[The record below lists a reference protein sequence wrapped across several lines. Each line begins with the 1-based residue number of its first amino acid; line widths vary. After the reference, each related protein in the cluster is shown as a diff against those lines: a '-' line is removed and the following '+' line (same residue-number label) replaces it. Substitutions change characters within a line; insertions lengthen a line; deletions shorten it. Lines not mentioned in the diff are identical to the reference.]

1 MDLHEEW
8 EYVLPSSA
16 RISDAGK
23 LPRDLIVPIVAD
35 YAGQQRQMHETI
47 VMNIHSVNYMRILF
61 LTFRTCPRNNGR
73 NYENRFNSVYVLAS
87 SSCWVGKVSFLSNCG
102 FIY

>member
-47 VMNIHSVNYMRILF
+47 VMNIHSVNYGEDFILD
-61 LTFRTCPRNNGR
+61 
-73 NYENRFNSVYVLAS
+73 
-87 SSCWVGKVSFLSNCG
+87 VSHMSKE
-102 FIY
+102 